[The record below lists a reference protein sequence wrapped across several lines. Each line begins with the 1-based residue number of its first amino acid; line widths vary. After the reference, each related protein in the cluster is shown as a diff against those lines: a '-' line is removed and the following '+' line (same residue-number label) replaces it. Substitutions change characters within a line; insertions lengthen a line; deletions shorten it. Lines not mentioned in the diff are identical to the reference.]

1 MNCNGGTMNA
11 DTATEVA
18 RHLTLP
24 SEIAGVPLS
33 EFQYEFAG
41 RTWRFLAAEDH
52 SALLAASD
60 RFVAFPFG
68 LLLWESGLVLA
79 EVIGD
84 AGDQIAGRSVLE
96 LGAGAGL
103 PGIIARYVG
112 AASVRQTDH
121 VSETLALCRV
131 NAEVNGIDGIERAI
145 ANWDAWNDD
154 KTYDLIIASDVVYER
169 HCHAALGAILERNL
183 APGGRVLLA
192 DPGRQDTPLFLEQMQ
207 KNGWQ
212 MRVTRRSTPTLLPGP
227 TDMTDIDVIEFTR

>member
-1 MNCNGGTMNA
+1 MNA
-11 DTATEVA
+11 DTATDVSGRPA
-18 RHLTLP
+18 LP

-33 EFQYEFAG
+33 VFQYEFAG
-41 RTWRFLAAEDH
+41 RTWHFLAAEDH

-79 EVIGD
+79 EVIADTRGKV
-84 AGDQIAGRSVLE
+84 AGRTVLE

-112 AASVRQTDH
+112 ATSVRQTDH
-121 VSETLALCRV
+121 VSETLALCRL
-131 NAEVNGIDGIERAI
+131 NAEANGVEGIERAI

-169 HCHAALGAILERNL
+169 HCHAALGTILERNL

-212 MRVTRRSTPTLLPGP
+212 MSVTRRSTPTLLPGP